1 MKIHPTASVH
11 ERASIARDAQIGPY
25 CIIGEGAKIGHG
37 VKLSNNVVIEGDTE
51 IGQGCTIYPFA
62 VIGLPPQDMKY
73 AGEKTSVKI
82 GSGNIIREYV
92 SIHRG
97 SVGSEGVTLLGD
109 NNYIMAYTHIA
120 HDCKIGSNVVMA
132 NSVTMAGHVQVD
144 DNAILGGVI
153 AIHQFTRIG
162 AFSMTGGFSGIG
174 QDIPPYTIASGA
186 RAQLYGLNLVG
197 LKRHGFSKETIAD
210 LSRAYKILFRSK
222 HTLKEAI
229 KKVQEDLPESPEIVR
244 LLEFVKT
251 SKRGICRPT
260 AAKAPF

>member
-1 MKIHPTASVH
+1 MKIHPTAVVH
-11 ERASIARDAQIGPY
+11 EKASVPKDAQIGPY
-25 CIIGEGAKIGHG
+25 CIIGEGVKIGRG
-37 VKLSNNVVIEGDTE
+37 VKILNNVVIEGDTE
-51 IGQGCTIYPFA
+51 IGDGCAIYPFA

-73 AGEKTSVKI
+73 GGEKTGVRI
-82 GSGNIIREYV
+82 GGGNIIREYV

-97 SVGSEGVTLLGD
+97 SVGAEGLTVLGD

-120 HDCKIGSNVVMA
+120 HDCRIGNNVVMA

-153 AIHQFTRIG
+153 AVHQFTRIG

-174 QDIPPYTIASGA
+174 QDIPPYTIASGP
-186 RAQLYGLNLVG
+186 RAKLYGLNLVG
-197 LKRHGFSKETIAD
+197 LKRHGYSKETIAD

-222 HTLKEAI
+222 QTLKEAI
-229 KKVQEDLPESPEIVR
+229 KKVQEDITRTPELDR
-244 LLEFVKT
+244 LLDFIKA

-260 AAKAPF
+260 AAKTSL

>member
-1 MKIHPTASVH
+1 MEIHPTALVH
-11 ERASIARDAQIGPY
+11 EKASVARDVQIGPY
-25 CIIGEGAKIGHG
+25 CIIGEGAKIGRG
-37 VKLSNNVVIEGDTE
+37 VKLLNNVVIEGDAE
-51 IGQGCTIYPFA
+51 IGQGSTIYPFA

-73 AGEKTSVKI
+73 GGEKTGVRI
-82 GSGNIIREYV
+82 GSGNIIREYA

-97 SVGSEGVTLLGD
+97 SVGAEGVTILGD
-109 NNYIMAYTHIA
+109 NNYIMAYSHIA
-120 HDCKIGSNVVMA
+120 HDCRIGSNVVMA

-186 RAQLYGLNLVG
+186 RAKLYGLNLVG

-210 LSRAYKILFRSK
+210 LSKAYKILFRSK
-222 HTLKEAI
+222 YTLKEAI
-229 KKVQEDLPESPEIVR
+229 KKVQEDIPKTPELER
-244 LLEFVKT
+244 LMEFVKT

-260 AAKAPF
+260 AAKTPF

>member
-1 MKIHPTASVH
+1 MKIHPTAVVH
-11 ERASIARDAQIGPY
+11 DRASIAKDVQIGPY
-25 CIIGEGAKIGHG
+25 CIIGEGARIGHG
-37 VKLSNNVVIEGDTE
+37 VKLLNNVVIEGDTE
-51 IGQGCTIYPFA
+51 IGHGCTIYPFA

-82 GSGNIIREYV
+82 GSGNVIREYV

-97 SVGSEGVTLLGD
+97 SVGSEGLTVLGD
-109 NNYIMAYTHIA
+109 NNYIMAYAHIA

-186 RAQLYGLNLVG
+186 RAKLYGLNLVG
-197 LKRHGFSKETIAD
+197 LKRHGFSKETIAS
-210 LSRAYKILFRSK
+210 LSKAYKILFRSK
-222 HTLKEAI
+222 YTLKEAI
-229 KKVQEDLPESPEIVR
+229 KKVQEDVPGSPEIER
-244 LLEFVKT
+244 LLDFVKT

-260 AAKAPF
+260 TAKAPF

>member
-1 MKIHPTASVH
+1 MKIHPTAVVH
-11 ERASIARDAQIGPY
+11 EKASVAKDAQIGPY
-25 CIIGEGAKIGHG
+25 CIIGEGVNISQG
-37 VKLSNNVVIEGDTE
+37 VKLFNNIVIEGDTE
-51 IGQGCTIYPFA
+51 IGPGCTIYPFA

-73 AGEKTSVKI
+73 AEEKTGIKI

-97 SVGSEGVTLLGD
+97 SVGAAGFTVIGD

-120 HDCKIGSNVVMA
+120 HDCKIGNNVVMA
-132 NSVTMAGHVQVD
+132 NSVTMAGHVEVD

-153 AIHQFTRIG
+153 AVHQFTRIG

-174 QDIPPYTIASGA
+174 QDIPPYTIAAGP
-186 RAQLYGLNLVG
+186 RAKLYGLNLVG
-197 LKRHGFSKETIAD
+197 LRRHGFSKETIGD
-210 LSRAYKILFRSK
+210 LTKAYKILFRSK

-229 KKVQEDLPESPEIVR
+229 KEVQEDLPKTPELDR
-244 LLEFVKT
+244 LIDFVKT

-260 AAKAPF
+260 TAKAPI